1 MTKKISLALV
11 ALLVLLAAGG
21 YLVLR
26 SLVSDESVRAQLSSR
41 LTAALGQPVAI
52 ERAHLVFSPKIGIEL
67 SGVRVGDP
75 ARLTLERVRVATGL
89 RPLLSRRVEGAEV
102 VVDGG
107 MAELP
112 LPPIALGG
120 SPPAGAASAAPAEPG
135 PGGGLTIVSVDTIA
149 FRNVRVMSGGRTVSL
164 DLDTALSADRLDIRR
179 IAATS
184 DGLQIEGTGSV
195 ADLSDPHAVLDLTA
209 NDLDLDRIM
218 AILAAF
224 AETSPDQ
231 MPPPAAAPGGSPAGG
246 PAAAEAP
253 RITVSLT
260 APKGRAAGVAFTDL
274 RAKATVHEGSVT
286 LEPLN
291 FGVLGGRY
299 AGSLVLDATSAVP
312 AFAWAATLDGVDVA
326 AALAA
331 AGADPSMTGRL
342 SARVRLTG
350 AGADAAAALKSL
362 SGTGRVDVKNGT
374 LPHLELV
381 GTVVR
386 ALGRPGEAPKGSGEA
401 FSTLG
406 GSFSLADGVLRSK
419 DLTMDS
425 RDLNVDGAGS
435 VSFAAAS
442 MDVRANLR
450 LSEDLSRRVGRDA
463 ARLTGERTRMT
474 FPAVVSGP
482 VAQPNVSVDAR
493 GLVQKAATEEL
504 KNQLKKGIGNLLKKK
519 KPGGGGRP

>member
-1 MTKKISLALV
+1 MAKKLALALV

-21 YLVLR
+21 YFLLR

-52 ERAHLVFSPKIGIEL
+52 DRAHLVFSPKIGIEL
-67 SGVRVGDP
+67 GGVRVGEP
-75 ARLTLERVRVATGL
+75 ARLTFERVRLATGL
-89 RPLLSRRVEGAEV
+89 RPLLRRRVEGAEV

-107 MAELP
+107 LAELP
-112 LPPIALGG
+112 LPPITLGG
-120 SPPAGAASAAPAEPG
+120 SPPAGAAPAAPG
-135 PGGGLTIVSVDTIA
+135 QGGGLTIVSVDTIA
-149 FRNVRVMSGGRTVSL
+149 FRNMRVMSGGHTVSL
-164 DLDTALSADRLDIRR
+164 DLDTALMSDRLDVRR

-195 ADLSDPHAVLDLTA
+195 ADLSDPHAVFDLTA
-209 NDLDLDRIM
+209 SELDLDRIM
-218 AILAAF
+218 AMLAAF
-224 AETSPDQ
+224 AETAPGQ
-231 MPPPAAAPGGSPAGG
+231 TPPPSVGPAGSPAAG
-246 PAAAEAP
+246 PAAAAAP
-253 RITVSLT
+253 RIAVSLT

-274 RAKATVHEGSVT
+274 RAKAAVRDGRVT
-286 LEPLN
+286 LEPLT
-291 FGVLGGRY
+291 FGVMGGRY
-299 AGSLVLDATSAVP
+299 AGSLELDATGEVP
-312 AFAWAATLDGVDVA
+312 AFTWVATLDDVDVA
-326 AALAA
+326 AVLAA

-362 SGTGRVDVKNGT
+362 SGTGRVDVTNGT

-406 GSFSLADGVLRSK
+406 GSFSLADGVLTSK

-435 VSFAAAS
+435 VSLAAAS
-442 MDVRANLR
+442 LDVRANLR
-450 LSEDLSRRVGRDA
+450 LSEDLSKRVGRDA
-463 ARLTGERTRMT
+463 ARLTGERTRMA
-474 FPAVVSGP
+474 FPAVVTGP